1 MERHTGYLTLLILLS
16 IALYGCKSYE
26 FYGTLFEKPAYN
38 FTLKNTDGKEV
49 SLSDFKGNIVLIFF
63 GYTHC
68 PDICP
73 SALNKLAKV
82 YENLGEDRKKVKVL
96 FITVDPERDKPEVIK
111 EYLSFFN
118 KDFIG
123 LYGTEEEIRKVAR
136 EYMVFFR
143 KAESNSKA
151 GYLVD
156 HTDAIFLIDQ
166 KGQLKLIYTHRK
178 QDPDKMLEDIKHLL

>member
-1 MERHTGYLTLLILLS
+1 MERHPKYLTLFLLLF
-16 IALYGCKSYE
+16 ITIYGCKSYE

-38 FTLKNTDGKEV
+38 FTLKDTNGKEV
-49 SLSDFKGNIVLIFF
+49 KLSDFRGNIVLIFF

-68 PDICP
+68 PDVCP
-73 SALNKLAKV
+73 TALNKLAKI
-82 YENLGEDRKKVKVL
+82 YEDLGEERKKVKVI

-123 LYGTEEEIRKVAR
+123 LYGTEEEIKKVAK

-143 KAESNSKA
+143 KTETDSKA

-156 HTDAIFLIDQ
+156 HSDPIFLIDQ
-166 KGQLKLIYTHRK
+166 KGILKLIYTHRK
-178 QDPDKMLEDIKHLL
+178 QDPDKILEDIRHLL

>member
-1 MERHTGYLTLLILLS
+1 MKPDFRLYIPLLFIIFIS
-16 IALYGCKSYE
+16 SCKPYE
-26 FYGTLFEKPAYN
+26 FYGTLYEKPAYD
-38 FTLKNTDGKEV
+38 FELKNTEGKKV
-49 SLSDFKGNIVLIFF
+49 KLSDFKGKIVLIFF

-73 SALNKLAKV
+73 TALNKLAKI
-82 YENLGEDRKKVKVL
+82 YEGLGKDREKVKVI
-96 FITVDPERDKPEVIK
+96 FITVDPERDKPEVIR
-111 EYLSFFN
+111 EYLDFFN

-123 LYGTEEEIRKVAR
+123 LYGSVDEIKKVAK

-143 KAESNSKA
+143 KADEGSKA

-178 QDPDKMLEDIKHLL
+178 QDPQKILEDIKHLL

>member
-1 MERHTGYLTLLILLS
+1 MERHPKYLSLFLLLFIT
-16 IALYGCKSYE
+16 IYGCKSYE

-38 FTLKNTDGKEV
+38 FTLKDTNGKEV
-49 SLSDFKGNIVLIFF
+49 KLSDFRGNIVLIFF

-68 PDICP
+68 PDVCP
-73 SALNKLAKV
+73 TALNKLAKI
-82 YENLGEDRKKVKVL
+82 YEGLGEKRKKVKVL

-123 LYGTEEEIRKVAR
+123 LYGTEEEIKKVAK

-143 KAESNSKA
+143 KTETDSKA

-156 HTDAIFLIDQ
+156 HSDPIFLIDQ
-166 KGQLKLIYTHRK
+166 KGILKLIYTHRK
-178 QDPDKMLEDIKHLL
+178 QDPDKILEDIRHLL